1 MPKSDAERLSN
12 EKKTTLQAARHL
24 GRRLRFLRAQ
34 LGISQHQLAE
44 RASLS
49 RPLISAL
56 ENGKAAL
63 PRYLTLVRLAASL
76 EVDVADLVRRPPPN
90 QKRRM

>member
-1 MPKSDAERLSN
+1 MPKSDNGGPLNQKR
-12 EKKTTLQAARHL
+12 TTLEAARHL

-34 LGISQHQLAE
+34 LGVTQNQLAE
-44 RASLS
+44 RASIS

-76 EVDVADLVRRPPPN
+76 EVDVAELVRHPPPN
-90 QKRRM
+90 QKRHM